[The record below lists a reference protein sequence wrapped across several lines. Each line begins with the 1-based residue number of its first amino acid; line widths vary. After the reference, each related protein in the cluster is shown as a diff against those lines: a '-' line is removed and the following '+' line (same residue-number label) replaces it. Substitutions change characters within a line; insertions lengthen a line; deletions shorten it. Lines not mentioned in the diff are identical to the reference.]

1 MSEGRDTMA
10 ETTRWFE
17 DFAPGAVHDLGRRT
31 MTRDEIVAFA
41 ADWDP
46 QPMHLD
52 EASGEASLL
61 GGLAASGWHTAC
73 VLMRLFADNLLA
85 GSASLGSPGIDS
97 LKWLRPVRPD
107 DTLAL
112 TMTVLDTRTSAKRP
126 RLGLISARFDMTD
139 AGGATALIMTCTL
152 MMERRPTP

>member
-1 MSEGRDTMA
+1 MA

-52 EASGEASLL
+52 EEAANRS
-61 GGLAASGWHTAC
+61 
-73 VLMRLFADNLLA
+73 M
-85 GSASLGSPGIDS
+85 
-97 LKWLRPVRPD
+97 LRPVRPD

-139 AGGATALIMTCTL
+139 AGGATALTMTCTL